1 MSVNAKA
8 NVGTNVNVGIIG
20 VGWWASYAH
29 VPAVQNHPRATLRS
43 VQKRDVA
50 AARKVADHF
59 GVEHAFGRFED
70 LLADDALDAVIIAS
84 TPNAHF
90 AQARAALEAG
100 LHVLVEKPM
109 TMAADQARQLVE
121 LAQTREL
128 QLLISCPW
136 HYTAHGVEARRLI
149 AAGALGRIQMI
160 SVLMTNPIDGLL
172 RGESTD
178 VTHGSGALL
187 SPDKGSY
194 SDPAIAGGGQIYCQ
208 VSHAAA
214 YLSYLT
220 GARATDVFARF
231 ENAGAAVDLYDA
243 VNMKMT
249 DGSIVS
255 MASTGVTPLGQRHY
269 EVRVF
274 GTKAVLSLELW
285 QGSMSVCAFDGTK
298 TDFPPLTAAEIYP
311 ERSPAINLI
320 DAALGVADNGS
331 PGSLGHAAMDV
342 IEAAC
347 ESARTGLPARLEQP
361 VPAGTES

>member
-1 MSVNAKA
+1 MRA
-8 NVGTNVNVGIIG
+8 NRKTDVGANVNVGIIG

-29 VPAVQNHPRATLRS
+29 VPAVQSHPRATLRS

-50 AARKVADHF
+50 AARKIADHF
-59 GVEHAFGRFED
+59 GIERAFGRIED
-70 LLADDALDAVIIAS
+70 LLADDALDAVIVAS

-109 TMAADQARQLVE
+109 TMTADEARELVE
-121 LAQTREL
+121 LARSRDL

-136 HYTAHGVEARRLI
+136 HYTAHGLAARRLI
-149 AAGALGRIQMI
+149 AAGTLGRIHMI

-220 GARATDVFARF
+220 GARASEVFARF
-231 ENAGAAVDLYDA
+231 DNAGAGVDLYD
-243 VNMKMT
+243 VLNVKMT

-255 MASTGVTPLGQRHY
+255 MASTGVTPVGQRHY

-274 GTKAVLSLELW
+274 GSKAVLSLELW
-285 QGSMSVCAFDGTK
+285 QGTMSLCAFDGTK
-298 TDFPPLTAAEIYP
+298 TDYPPLAAADIYP

-320 DAALGVADNGS
+320 DAALGIAANGS
-331 PGSLGHAAMDV
+331 SGALGHAAMDV
-342 IEAAC
+342 IEAAS
-347 ESARTGLPARLEQP
+347 ESARTGRPVRIAQP
-361 VPAGTES
+361 VSAGATS